1 MCTLPNINSNEYGCL
16 EIPDTL
22 IERNKINNVER
33 ITSISIAFQS
43 VTCILTPSVGAL
55 PSQFWTAFKL

>member
-22 IERNKINNVER
+22 KSINKINNVER
-33 ITSISIAFQS
+33 ITSLSIVFQS
-43 VTCILTPSVGAL
+43 VTRTLTPSVGAL